1 MTIWVNFCLS
11 VYLKHDS
18 IIDFGKFDVDFVES
32 KNLLKL
38 GNFNVIIGI
47 MQVHIERFSDY

>member
-11 VYLKHDS
+11 VYLKHDL
-18 IIDFGKFDVDFVES
+18 IRDFRKFDVDFVKS

-47 MQVHIERFSDY
+47 LQVLIERFTDY